1 MWSVMMQNKRILIVD
16 DEKNITDTFKMAL
29 EQQEGFEVI
38 TYNDPELALSQFK
51 ENWFD
56 LLLLD
61 IKMPKI
67 SGFELYSRLKE
78 IDSKPKVCFITAFEV
93 YYDEFKRV
101 FPSLDVK
108 CFLRKPISI
117 SDLVEQVKLQ
127 FKTA

>member
-1 MWSVMMQNKRILIVD
+1 MRNKRILIVD
-16 DEKNITDTFKMAL
+16 DEKDITDTFKMAL
-29 EQQEGFEVI
+29 EHQEGFEVI
-38 TYNDPELALSQFK
+38 TYNDPEKAISQFK

-61 IKMPKI
+61 VKMPKM
-67 SGFELYSRLKE
+67 SGFELYRRLKE

-101 FPSLDVK
+101 FPNLDVK

-127 FKTA
+127 FKTS